1 MEEKSKCFENVKLWQ
16 KAHKFVLDIYKI
28 TKQFPREEL
37 YGLTSQIRRASVS
50 ITANFV
56 EGFKK
61 KSISDKAR
69 YYNIAQGSLNETKYY
84 LRLVKDLEYYD
95 TTELNNELEEI
106 AKMLEAYTNALFRNN
121 NKI

>member
-1 MEEKSKCFENVKLWQ
+1 MEEKSKRFEDVILWQ

-37 YGLTSQIRRASVS
+37 YGISSQIRRSSVS
-50 ITANFV
+50 IAANFV

-61 KSISDKAR
+61 KSFGDKAR
-69 YYNIAQGSLNETKYY
+69 FYNIAQGSLNETKYY

-95 TTELNNELEEI
+95 TDELSENLDEN
-106 AKMLEAYTNALFRNN
+106 AKMLEAYTNALLKSNQ
-121 NKI
+121 K